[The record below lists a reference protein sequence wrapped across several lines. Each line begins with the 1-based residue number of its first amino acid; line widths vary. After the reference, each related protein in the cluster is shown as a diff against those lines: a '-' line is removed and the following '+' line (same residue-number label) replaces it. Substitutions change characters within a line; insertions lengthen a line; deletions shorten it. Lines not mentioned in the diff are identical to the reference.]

1 MANNNIHG
9 VIPVDKP
16 AGMTSHDVIYK
27 MRRVLGTK
35 KVGHT
40 GTLDPSVT
48 GVLPIVIGDATKL
61 TEILQQR
68 DKRYSATVTLGRTT
82 DTEDATG
89 KTMETAEVIEGS
101 ITKKDVLSAIEKFK
115 GDYHQM
121 VPLYS
126 SVRVNG
132 RKLYWYAHEGI
143 EVERP
148 SRTVQIKN
156 LELTSDVRYE
166 DKTISFDIDVTCSKG
181 TYIRTLAVDIGAAL
195 GFPAHMSYLRRTG
208 SCGFSIDEAIRLD
221 DLRDGTVKAEPI
233 PIIDMLDDILRSDIQ
248 NNEDLLFQI
257 THGQKIVKSDI
268 LTMLGLTELDTIL
281 FTRGEMPLGIYKTH
295 PEKPDQLKPFKMFN
309 NLWGTYG
316 NN

>member
-40 GTLDPSVT
+40 GTLDPAVT

-61 TEILQQR
+61 TEILQER
-68 DKRYSATVTLGRTT
+68 DKRYIATVTLGHAT

-89 KTMETAEVIEGS
+89 KTLETAAVVEGS
-101 ITKKDVLSAIEKFK
+101 VTKEDVRAVIDQFQ
-115 GDYHQM
+115 GDYKQT

-156 LELTSDVRYE
+156 LKLTSDVRYE
-166 DKTISFDIDVTCSKG
+166 DGEISFDIDVTCSKG
-181 TYIRTLAVDIGAAL
+181 TYIRTLAVDIGRAL
-195 GFPAHMSYLRRTG
+195 GYPAHMSYLRRTE
-208 SCGFSIDEAIRLD
+208 SCGFSIDEAIKLD
-221 DLRDGTVKAEPI
+221 DLRNGTVKAEPI
-233 PIIDMLDDILRSDIQ
+233 PIIDMLDDILRHDIRD
-248 NNEDLLFQI
+248 EDLLFQI
-257 THGQKIVKSDI
+257 THGQKVVKSDI
-268 LTMLGLTELDTIL
+268 LTMLGLTELDTVL

>member
-61 TEILQQR
+61 TEILQER
-68 DKRYSATVTLGRTT
+68 DKQYIATVTLGHTT

-89 KTMETAEVIEGS
+89 ETLETKEAAEGSVTKEDVLAVIEQ
-101 ITKKDVLSAIEKFK
+101 FK
-115 GDYHQM
+115 GDYNQT

-148 SRTVQIKN
+148 SRTVKIKS
-156 LELTSDVRYE
+156 LELTSDIRYKDGE
-166 DKTISFDIDVTCSKG
+166 ISFDIDVTCSKG
-181 TYIRTLAVDIGAAL
+181 TYIRTLAVDIGKAL
-195 GFPAHMSYLRRTG
+195 GYPAHMSYLRRTG
-208 SCGFSIDEAIRLD
+208 SCGFTIDQAVKLD

-233 PIIDMLDDILRSDIQ
+233 PIINVLDGILKFDIKD
-248 NNEDLLFQI
+248 EDLLFQI
-257 THGQKIVKSDI
+257 THGQKVVKSDI

-281 FTRGEMPLGIYKTH
+281 FARGEMPLGIYKTH

>member
-61 TEILQQR
+61 TEILQER
-68 DKRYSATVTLGRTT
+68 EKRYSATVTLGRTT

-89 KTMETAEVIEGS
+89 KTLETEAVPEGS
-101 ITKKDVLSAIEKFK
+101 LNKKDVVAVIEQFK
-115 GDYHQM
+115 GDYHQT

-156 LELTSDVRYE
+156 LELTSDLRYE
-166 DKTISFDIDVTCSKG
+166 QGTISFDIDVTCSKG
-181 TYIRTLAVDIGAAL
+181 TYIRTLAVDIGRAL
-195 GFPAHMSYLRRTG
+195 GYPAHMSYLRRTG
-208 SCGFSIDEAIRLD
+208 SCGFSIDQAIALG

-233 PIIDMLDDILRSDIQ
+233 PIIDMLDDILRYDIQ
-248 NNEDLLFQI
+248 DEDLLFQI
-257 THGQKIVKSDI
+257 THGQKVVKSDI
-268 LTMLGLTELDTIL
+268 LTMLGLTDLDTIL

>member
-61 TEILQQR
+61 TEILQER
-68 DKRYSATVTLGRTT
+68 DKQYIATVTLGHTT

-89 KTMETAEVIEGS
+89 ETLETKEAAEGSVTKEDVLAVIEQ
-101 ITKKDVLSAIEKFK
+101 FK
-115 GDYHQM
+115 GDYNQT

-148 SRTVQIKN
+148 SRTVKIKS
-156 LELTSDVRYE
+156 LELTSDIRYE
-166 DKTISFDIDVTCSKG
+166 DGKISFDIDVTCSKG
-181 TYIRTLAVDIGAAL
+181 TYIRTLAVDIGKAL
-195 GFPAHMSYLRRTG
+195 GYPAHMSYLRRTG
-208 SCGFSIDEAIRLD
+208 SCGFTINQAVKLD

-233 PIIDMLDDILRSDIQ
+233 PVINVLDGILKFDIKD
-248 NNEDLLFQI
+248 EDLLFQI
-257 THGQKIVKSDI
+257 THGQKVVKSDI

>member
-61 TEILQQR
+61 TEILQER
-68 DKRYSATVTLGRTT
+68 DKQYIATVTLGHTT

-89 KTMETAEVIEGS
+89 ETLETKEAAEGSVTKEDVLAVIEQ
-101 ITKKDVLSAIEKFK
+101 FK
-115 GDYHQM
+115 GDYNQT

-148 SRTVQIKN
+148 SRTVKIKS
-156 LELTSDVRYE
+156 LELTSDIRYE
-166 DKTISFDIDVTCSKG
+166 DGEISFDIDVTCSKG
-181 TYIRTLAVDIGAAL
+181 TYIRTLAVDIGKAL
-195 GFPAHMSYLRRTG
+195 GYPAHMSYLRRTG
-208 SCGFSIDEAIRLD
+208 SCGFTINQALKLD

-233 PIIDMLDDILRSDIQ
+233 PIINVLDGILKFDIKD
-248 NNEDLLFQI
+248 EDLLFQI
-257 THGQKIVKSDI
+257 THGQKVVKSDI

>member
-61 TEILQQR
+61 TEILQER
-68 DKRYSATVTLGRTT
+68 DKQYIATVTLGHTT

-89 KTMETAEVIEGS
+89 ETLETKEAAEGSVTKEDVLAVIEQF
-101 ITKKDVLSAIEKFK
+101 KD
-115 GDYHQM
+115 DYNQT

-148 SRTVQIKN
+148 SRTVKIKS
-156 LELTSDVRYE
+156 LELTSDIRYKDGE
-166 DKTISFDIDVTCSKG
+166 ISFDIDVTCSKG
-181 TYIRTLAVDIGAAL
+181 TYIRTLAVDIGKAL
-195 GFPAHMSYLRRTG
+195 GYPAHMSYLRRTG
-208 SCGFSIDEAIRLD
+208 SCGFTIDQAVKLD

-233 PIIDMLDDILRSDIQ
+233 PIINVLDGILKFDIKD
-248 NNEDLLFQI
+248 EDLLFQI
-257 THGQKIVKSDI
+257 THGQKVVKSDI

>member
-61 TEILQQR
+61 TEILQER
-68 DKRYSATVTLGRTT
+68 EKRYSATVTLGRTT

-89 KTMETAEVIEGS
+89 KTLETEAVPEGS
-101 ITKKDVLSAIEKFK
+101 LNKKDVLAVIEQFK
-115 GDYHQM
+115 GDYHQT

-156 LELTSDVRYE
+156 LELTSDLRYE
-166 DKTISFDIDVTCSKG
+166 GGTISFDIDVTCSKG
-181 TYIRTLAVDIGAAL
+181 TYIRTLAVDIGRAL
-195 GFPAHMSYLRRTG
+195 GYPAHMSYLRRTG
-208 SCGFSIDEAIRLD
+208 SCGFSIDQAIALG

-233 PIIDMLDDILRSDIQ
+233 PIIDMLDDILRYDIQ
-248 NNEDLLFQI
+248 DEDLLFQI
-257 THGQKIVKSDI
+257 THGQKVVKSDI
-268 LTMLGLTELDTIL
+268 LTMLGLTDLDTIL

>member
-61 TEILQQR
+61 TEILQER

-89 KTMETAEVIEGS
+89 KTLETEAVPEGS
-101 ITKKDVLSAIEKFK
+101 VNKKDVLDVLEQFK
-115 GDYHQM
+115 GDYSQT

-148 SRTVQIKN
+148 SRTVQIKH
-156 LELTSDVRYE
+156 LELTSDLRYE
-166 DKTISFDIDVTCSKG
+166 EGTISFDIDVTCSKG
-181 TYIRTLAVDIGAAL
+181 TYIRTLAVDIGRAL
-195 GFPAHMSYLRRTG
+195 GYPAHMSYLRRTG
-208 SCGFSIDEAIRLD
+208 SCGFSIDQAIALG

-233 PIIDMLDDILRSDIQ
+233 PIIDMLDDILRYNIQ
-248 NNEDLLFQI
+248 DEDLLFQI
-257 THGQKIVKSDI
+257 THGQKVVKSDI
-268 LTMLGLTELDTIL
+268 LTMLGLTDLDTIL